1 MMPTHTNHQRRD
13 RNAILPAPSD
23 YRSATWAFI
32 AGAAGTTIAGV
43 VIQTLVIPTTNVTDD
58 RWSYPWE
65 AGPFVVVS
73 LFYVVLHLL
82 VVAGVAVF
90 GRIGVAGTSR
100 PARRGITFAIVGTL
114 TLAAGEVA
122 GLPIRNAL
130 IDDTSA
136 QLVGAVFGLGVLLS
150 AIGFLMVGIAT
161 LRAGVWCDWRRYT
174 SLATGIWTST
184 LVVLPLAIPQALPGG
199 VAIYGACLLAM
210 ALAVRRESR
219 TLRNRPTDRSREAPA
234 SRVGFG

>member
-1 MMPTHTNHQRRD
+1 MSAPT
-13 RNAILPAPSD
+13 D
-23 YRSATWAFI
+23 YRSAAWAFI

-43 VIQTLVIPTTNVTDD
+43 LIQTLVIPTTNVTDE

-65 AGPFVVVS
+65 AGPFVAVS
-73 LFYVVLHLL
+73 LLYVILHVL
-82 VVAGVAVF
+82 VAAGVAVV

-100 PARRGITFAIVGTL
+100 PARRGITLAIVGTL
-114 TLAAGEVA
+114 TLTAGEIA

-130 IDDTSA
+130 TDDTSA

-174 SLATGIWTST
+174 PLATGIWTST

-210 ALAVRRESR
+210 AVAVHRESR
-219 TLRNRPTDRSREAPA
+219 ALRNRNTDRSREEALCERMEA
-234 SRVGFG
+234 SAAHGQATA